1 MHCNRLLIVVRC
13 KKMYQ
18 SSSKFEKKFNFD
30 STKKVYFCT
39 LFMSKLRQK
48 SDFNINSAEYLIAS
62 AFYAPSV
69 HCSYYSCFQLLKY
82 TIKEFFGIDYDTL
95 ATNIS
100 NSQYNTHKYVI
111 NYVTD
116 ELTRF
121 VGIEESRK
129 FKRTINDLKLFREES
144 DYENIEINLDK
155 GEAALRKAKEI
166 RQYLVTNFNV

>member
-116 ELTRF
+116 ELTGF